1 MINGDTK
8 WVERVDLGILLK
20 PTLRNRE
27 MMNVDDTLIQMHCLM
42 VFHRFDSGFE
52 MV

>member
-20 PTLRNRE
+20 PTPSE
-27 MMNVDDTLIQMHCLM
+27 KGDDEYVDDTLSI
-42 VFHRFDSGFE
+42 V
-52 MV
+52 